1 MTTIQII
8 LLLVIAAITGMG
20 SVLDERWAG
29 DGAGYRH
36 RLGDIDHSG
45 D

>member
-20 SVLDERWAG
+20 SVLDEGKRIVHLLPVRWL
-29 DGAGYRH
+29 AGY
-36 RLGDIDHSG
+36 LAI
-45 D
+45 

>member
-20 SVLDERWAG
+20 SVLDEGQTHRPHLLPVRWL
-29 DGAGYRH
+29 AGY
-36 RLGDIDHSG
+36 LAI
-45 D
+45 